1 MAKLTDAKPEHR
13 GYAER
18 IPEDIRE
25 RLPGEELRYRAEYAA
40 HLHDTAPM
48 GEAGQAMM
56 KHADRVLRSLPLAE
70 FLQRRKELYEL
81 AESTNDPHTHHELIA
96 AVTAL
101 GKANC
106 YPAGLQE
113 AGESIFRGLGCNF
126 SDADIDLIMGYPRG
140 SSVDPIQLNYQQTGI
155 VEKATAGRRGATS
168 LEKAVH
174 VATADLDARIANLR
188 KAIDAEKARIAKAY
202 ADANQPLP
210 RGFLTSPSQHPDADK
225 LRELEASAQHY
236 RDKASAVT
244 EHDLSAFY
252 RTEAEDYEDRAA
264 KMRAAIERSV

>member
-81 AESTNDPHTHHELIA
+81 AEGTNDPQTHHELIA

-101 GKANC
+101 GKANR

-113 AGESIFRGLGCNF
+113 AGEKVLGGLACNYA
-126 SDADIDLIMGYPRG
+126 DADIDLIMGRPSG
-140 SSVDPIQLNYQQTGI
+140 SSADPRAFGVN
-155 VEKATAGRRGATS
+155 S

-174 VATADLDARIANLR
+174 VATADLDERISDLR
-188 KAIDAEKARIAKAY
+188 KQINAEKARIANAY
-202 ADANQPLP
+202 AAANQRPP
-210 RGFLTSPSQHPDADK
+210 AGFLTSPSQHPDASK

-236 RDKASAVT
+236 RDKANAVT

-264 KMRAAIERSV
+264 KLRAAIERSV